1 PVGFLEGERHFGGR
15 AFGLCRIGHAP
26 VRRHRLT
33 GPQRARFA
41 RRVVTDG
48 EHEIELWRAGIG
60 KFAPRL
66 RAKARG
72 VIAEALQEP
81 DRFEMHL
88 ALGMAPGAVGAE
100 FTRLYPVQ
108 DRFRHDRARR
118 VAGAQ
123 KQHVVWFGH
132 GMPHAAGQPDAV
144 AGSSTFG
151 AGAQHGF
158 SCATLATR
166 SPDPSPYS
174 MLFPVVWNVSQE
186 MPAGSS
192 IHDFSDL
199 A

>member
-1 PVGFLEGERHFGGR
+1 
-15 AFGLCRIGHAP
+15 
-26 VRRHRLT
+26 
-33 GPQRARFA
+33 
-41 RRVVTDG
+41 
-48 EHEIELWRAGIG
+48 
-60 KFAPRL
+60 
-66 RAKARG
+66 
-72 VIAEALQEP
+72 
-81 DRFEMHL
+81 
-88 ALGMAPGAVGAE
+88 
-100 FTRLYPVQ
+100 
-108 DRFRHDRARR
+108 
-118 VAGAQ
+118 
-123 KQHVVWFGH
+123 
-132 GMPHAAGQPDAV
+132 MPHAAGQPDAA